1 MNPTDISLTPDNRE
15 FLEAKL
21 AAGEFTSASDIVN
34 EALRQARVREAKEK
48 LAALLLEGINS
59 GPGIEANEDYWTK
72 KKAAVLER
80 QLIALGTY
88 RGV

>member
-1 MNPTDISLTPDNRE
+1 VSPTDISLTPDNRE

-21 AAGEFTSASDIVN
+21 AAGEFTSASEVVN

-59 GPGIEANEDYWTK
+59 GPGIEVTEEYWTRK
-72 KKAAVLER
+72 RAELQAKVPPGNAP
-80 QLIALGTY
+80 
-88 RGV
+88 

>member
-21 AAGEFTSASDIVN
+21 AAGEFTSASDVAN
-34 EALRQARVREAKEK
+34 KALRQARVHEAKEK

-59 GPGIEANEDYWTK
+59 GPGIELTEEYWTRK
-72 KKAAVLER
+72 RAELQAN
-80 QLIALGTY
+80 AP
-88 RGV
+88 RGNAP